1 VYSFTVL
8 KPWYWT
14 NLALIIYFVLGFIIA
29 RFVHRYYR
37 MYYQRQEDKL
47 IEENNLL
54 LEIKELENDQQMMRL
69 KTNSCRKM

>member
-1 VYSFTVL
+1 
-8 KPWYWT
+8 
-14 NLALIIYFVLGFIIA
+14 
-29 RFVHRYYR
+29 

>member
-1 VYSFTVL
+1 
-8 KPWYWT
+8 
-14 NLALIIYFVLGFIIA
+14 
-29 RFVHRYYR
+29 

-69 KTNSCRKM
+69 KTNSYRKM